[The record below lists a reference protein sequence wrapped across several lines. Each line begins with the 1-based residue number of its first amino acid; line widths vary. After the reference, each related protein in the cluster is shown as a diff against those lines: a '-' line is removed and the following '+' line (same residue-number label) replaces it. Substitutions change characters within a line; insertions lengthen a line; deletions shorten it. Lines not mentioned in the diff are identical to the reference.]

1 MRPMDMT
8 AVELGTAIRERE
20 ITAPEALQAVF
31 AEIDRKEERL
41 HCYITL
47 DREAAVRRA
56 EAVQKK
62 IDAVNSRIQEML
74 GRLLFLAQMLLSRWF
89 LF

>member
-31 AEIDRKEERL
+31 AEIDRK
-41 HCYITL
+41 
-47 DREAAVRRA
+47 A
-56 EAVQKK
+56 
-62 IDAVNSRIQEML
+62 
-74 GRLLFLAQMLLSRWF
+74 G
-89 LF
+89 